1 MEKTNYVYYN
11 YLMRFVEKSRK
22 EKRSGVN
29 YSLNMLEVA
38 DKAIEKYVKEY
49 LNKDDINGKAIING
63 ILRDHI
69 FNYTSYANT
78 IEDLEENKS
87 KDSKFKDIPPNKIK
101 KQANSKKS
109 TDDVLNMSLSEIY
122 KAIVDL
128 QKDSDDDE
136 KFLQIL
142 KLLYTI
148 YDNPD
153 IDNLS
158 KLKAAKRLDFI
169 CTHLGYYSTK
179 ILYDTIKERNE
190 SNEKG
195 E

>member
-87 KDSKFKDIPPNKIK
+87 TKHLKEPTMNMYACIALLSGRQSKFL
-101 KQANSKKS
+101 
-109 TDDVLNMSLSEIY
+109 DVTYRHLVS
-122 KAIVDL
+122 V
-128 QKDSDDDE
+128 
-136 KFLQIL
+136 
-142 KLLYTI
+142 I
-148 YDNPD
+148 YDNAE
-153 IDNLS
+153 L
-158 KLKAAKRLDFI
+158 KLCSSTIGNHIRSCAAGLI
-169 CTHLGYYSTK
+169 NA
-179 ILYDTIKERNE
+179 KED
-190 SNEKG
+190 
-195 E
+195 